1 MVEMFITLTGAN
13 TCAAHLNA
21 FERLVLEGGSE
32 ERARK
37 EGTASDD
44 AEDQD
49 EAARYPPGS
58 APR

>member
-1 MVEMFITLTGAN
+1 MLTGAN

-32 ERARK
+32 ERVRN
-37 EGTASDD
+37 EGSASDD